1 MRRFLESL
9 RSFEASAQGD
19 PPGPPADRVP
29 LLPAPVYARLT
40 AHDASG
46 YSWVQSEPKT
56 DGTWSDLAHGLASA
70 SSGKAFE
77 IGGRT
82 DVAADTIVRLESRQ
96 TSDGLPIWVFGGG
109 GEGTK
114 LKFAKV
120 VARKTAANGAWTS
133 FEDDGFPSH
142 YTANPCDSAGANV
155 DTETTLYLLGHDGA
169 TGFNFGFIA
178 GQTSAIVA
186 YLPGDGEKAVPGDAG
201 TKLDG
206 FILPGILGAV
216 LRPADTFNDP
226 PSEYQPI
233 TARDGKFRAD
243 DWLRLHN

>member
-1 MRRFLESL
+1 MADAALPTPSLMRRFLESL

-46 YSWVQSEPKT
+46 YSWVQSVPKT

-109 GEGTK
+109 GAAIRFGKPTGAFSSGATLTLDPCDVAGADSGEANETVYVQSSKASYSMHNSTTLATGTVVP
-114 LKFAKV
+114 FAQAADGYWYVVGMPKV
-120 VARKTAANGAWTS
+120 VLTAFQVVTASQLLQMKT
-133 FEDDGFPSH
+133 
-142 YTANPCDSAGANV
+142 
-155 DTETTLYLLGHDGA
+155 
-169 TGFNFGFIA
+169 
-178 GQTSAIVA
+178 
-186 YLPGDGEKAVPGDAG
+186 
-201 TKLDG
+201 
-206 FILPGILGAV
+206 
-216 LRPADTFNDP
+216 R
-226 PSEYQPI
+226 
-233 TARDGKFRAD
+233 D
-243 DWLRLHN
+243 DWGTFCGTESDWVTVHTGDVCA

>member
-1 MRRFLESL
+1 MADVVLPTPSLMRRFLESL

-56 DGTWSDLAHGLASA
+56 DGTWSDLAHGLAST

-109 GEGTK
+109 GAAFPVQVYQDGGAAGAPDPGGSNCSWTYTVKDLSGNTLGED
-114 LKFAKV
+114 
-120 VARKTAANGAWTS
+120 VAPQRARYPKTVYIEAPDASYGLAAYAANGDLLLLVC
-133 FEDDGFPSH
+133 FGEIEDTDV
-142 YTANPCDSAGANV
+142 C
-155 DTETTLYLLGHDGA
+155 E
-169 TGFNFGFIA
+169 
-178 GQTSAIVA
+178 
-186 YLPGDGEKAVPGDAG
+186 
-201 TKLDG
+201 
-206 FILPGILGAV
+206 
-216 LRPADTFNDP
+216 
-226 PSEYQPI
+226 
-233 TARDGKFRAD
+233 
-243 DWLRLHN
+243 